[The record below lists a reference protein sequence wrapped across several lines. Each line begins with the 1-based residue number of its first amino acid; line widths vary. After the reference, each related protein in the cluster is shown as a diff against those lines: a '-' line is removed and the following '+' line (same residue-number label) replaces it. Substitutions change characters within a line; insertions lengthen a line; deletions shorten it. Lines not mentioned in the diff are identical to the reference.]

1 MNKVTH
7 FFATLGLACGLALPA
22 SVAHAGWYEVNN
34 YVGTVGQSPVHVS
47 LQTFG
52 YINRGEAAQWRVA
65 GSYYDDAH
73 RTPIHLSGQRQP
85 DGKMVLCEAA
95 LPTVCP
101 MTLTFHA
108 GGAAGQW
115 QDDKNTWPI
124 VLKSVGQLDDTKDA
138 HLRGIVEV
146 PMWHHTKSHLL
157 LGVYQSTA
165 ACPLSMR
172 HLRLIN
178 KRTGRID
185 RDIPLACD
193 AGMIMTE
200 IYSNVSAAHNERQVT
215 VGFQGGKMGLFK
227 VITVEKRAAIQK

>member
-1 MNKVTH
+1 MNRTNH
-7 FFATLGLACGLALPA
+7 FLEALGLACVLTLCA
-22 SVAHAGWYEVNN
+22 SMAHAGWYEVKN

-52 YINRGEAAQWRVA
+52 HINRGEPAQWRVA
-65 GSYYDDAH
+65 GSYYYDAH

-95 LPTVCP
+95 RPTACP

-115 QDDKNTWPI
+115 DDDKNTLPI
-124 VLKSVGQLDDTKDA
+124 VLQSIGQLDNTNEA
-138 HLRGIVEV
+138 RLQGVVEV
-146 PMWHHTKSHLL
+146 PMWHHTKTHLL
-157 LGVYQSTA
+157 LGVYQATA
-165 ACPLSMR
+165 ACPVSMR

-185 RDIPLACD
+185 KDIPLVCE

-200 IYSNVSAAHNERQVT
+200 IYSNVSAANNERQVT
-215 VGFQGGKMGLFK
+215 VGYLGGKMGVFK
-227 VITVEKRAAIQK
+227 VITVEKRAVIQK